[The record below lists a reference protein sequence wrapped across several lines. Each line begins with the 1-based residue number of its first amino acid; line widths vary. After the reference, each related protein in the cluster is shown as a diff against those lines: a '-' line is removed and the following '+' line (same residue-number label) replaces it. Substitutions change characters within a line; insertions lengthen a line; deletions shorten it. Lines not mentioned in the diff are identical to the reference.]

1 MDITYNNKTYKY
13 LSHLLINIDMDQAT
27 DMRTCQNPYSNE
39 TCELP
44 DFAATIY
51 YNIKD
56 ADRTEHYD
64 VMRKVLHGFQKYF
77 TDQYYV
83 LFRLT

>member
-1 MDITYNNKTYKY
+1 MELKYNNKTYK
-13 LSHLLINIDMDQAT
+13 IPKGFAKNIDTDQAL
-27 DMRTCQNPYSNE
+27 DMRTCQNPYSGE

-56 ADRTEHYD
+56 AEWTEHYD
-64 VMRKVLHGFQKYF
+64 VVRTGLNWFKKYF
-77 TDQYYV
+77 AKESMV
-83 LFRLT
+83 LLD